1 MCFSATASFVA
12 GTSLSAIGVATIRKA
27 ERRSE
32 LPFAMIPLLF
42 GIQQL
47 VEGIIW
53 LTFRYDAPVLKQTM
67 TYVYSVFSHVVWP
80 IYVPFALGFLESTR
94 WRRRALLAFQ
104 AAGLIVGL
112 YLLFFIVTRPVVAQ
126 IDGQH
131 IVQHI
136 IYVSP
141 HFLLAPVIVLY
152 LAATCVS
159 CFVSSHPFVRLFGV
173 LALISFIGTYLYSTQ
188 ALVSVWCFFAAI
200 LSLIIYFHLRY
211 RNLGGFPKPGAHSAS
226 AGVSG

>member
-67 TYVYSVFSHVVWP
+67 TYVYSVRAASQSSYVTPPPVARP
-80 IYVPFALGFLESTR
+80 IE
-94 WRRRALLAFQ
+94 AF
-104 AAGLIVGL
+104 
-112 YLLFFIVTRPVVAQ
+112 
-126 IDGQH
+126 
-131 IVQHI
+131 
-136 IYVSP
+136 
-141 HFLLAPVIVLY
+141 
-152 LAATCVS
+152 
-159 CFVSSHPFVRLFGV
+159 
-173 LALISFIGTYLYSTQ
+173 
-188 ALVSVWCFFAAI
+188 
-200 LSLIIYFHLRY
+200 
-211 RNLGGFPKPGAHSAS
+211 
-226 AGVSG
+226 

>member
-53 LTFRYDAPVLKQTM
+53 LTFRYDAPVLKQAM
-67 TYVYSVFSHVVWP
+67 TYVYSVFSHVIWP
-80 IYVPFALGFLESTR
+80 IYVPFALGFLESTP
-94 WRRRALLAFQ
+94 WRKRALLAFQ

-131 IVQHI
+131 VV
-136 IYVSP
+136 YVSP
-141 HFLLAPVIVLY
+141 HFFLAPVIVLY

-173 LALISFIGTYLYSTQ
+173 LALISFLGTYLYATQ

-211 RNLGGFPKPGAHSAS
+211 RDLGGFPKPGNHRAS
-226 AGVSG
+226 AGASG